1 MPPGTRLGYTVVMT
15 PQDLADALD
24 AMNAAAAGN
33 PDLMPGLIEIHD
45 AEWCDTLFQI
55 ERTAKSLDEGIRHR
69 GVKVAIS
76 SEFKTRVLTRVDAGD
91 RGDPYR
97 DLEPRG
103 A

>member
-1 MPPGTRLGYTVVMT
+1 MPPGARLGYTVVMT
-15 PQDLADALD
+15 PQDIADVLD
-24 AMNAAAAGN
+24 AMHAAATGN
-33 PDLMPGLIEIHD
+33 PDLMPGLIEINST
-45 AEWCDTLFQI
+45 EWCDDLYQI

-76 SEFKTRVLTRVDAGD
+76 STFQTRVLTRVDAGD